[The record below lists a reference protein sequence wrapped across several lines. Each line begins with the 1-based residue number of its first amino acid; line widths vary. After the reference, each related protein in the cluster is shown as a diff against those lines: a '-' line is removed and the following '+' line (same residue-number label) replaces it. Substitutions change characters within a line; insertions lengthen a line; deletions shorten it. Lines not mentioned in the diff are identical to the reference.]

1 RALEP
6 ASLGVAIRA
15 LRAYAPRGPSVLE
28 VRADAARVA
37 LQVRV
42 GESATVAEYS
52 YDGRVLGPVPIH
64 LDGEGELGAN
74 LFDLDTVDW
83 DALGKLFPR
92 ARDAVDPLD
101 GRVTGLVVRRHLPF
115 SADVRARLYV
125 ASPRMTGH
133 LDADARGTEL
143 STPPAAP
150 SIFGDRRERGTPATS
165 AATVRRLERPSSAHP
180 GRRRRRAPPRAR
192 PRRLARALGA
202 APGPGRLRAA
212 PFGGAFATPA
222 ALG

>member
-1 RALEP
+1 MRGLPWSRLGVAALGVAAVGCPGEKERVPSPAELVAGQVETPAPFGARAERALEP
-6 ASLGVAIRA
+6 ASLGEAIRA

-52 YDGRVLGPVPIH
+52 YDGRVLGPGPIH

-125 ASPRMTGH
+125 ASPRMSGH

-150 SIFGDRRERGTPATS
+150 
-165 AATVRRLERPSSAHP
+165 
-180 GRRRRRAPPRAR
+180 
-192 PRRLARALGA
+192 
-202 APGPGRLRAA
+202 
-212 PFGGAFATPA
+212 
-222 ALG
+222 